1 MYGNII
7 AAVSTGSIN
16 YKLQSIKDE
25 VFKYEVYR
33 NYWSNGAGS
42 SEN

>member
-1 MYGNII
+1 MYGNAIT
-7 AAVSTGSIN
+7 VLSTGSIN

-33 NYWSNGAGS
+33 NYRSNGAGS